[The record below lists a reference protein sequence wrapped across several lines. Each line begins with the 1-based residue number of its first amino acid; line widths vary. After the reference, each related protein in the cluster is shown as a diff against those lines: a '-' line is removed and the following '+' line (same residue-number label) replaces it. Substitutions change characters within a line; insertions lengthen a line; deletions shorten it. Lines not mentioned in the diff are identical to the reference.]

1 MHTAMAEMVVV
12 PTAEVAAAA
21 AAEAD
26 TPYAVAVNRERR
38 TTTTATRHRPRWPWG
53 LAGIVLVL
61 AGLFVAVS
69 RGPLGERLW
78 PEAEAETLRRQADAA
93 LASGHLTAVDGSGA
107 RELYE
112 AAMAIDPD
120 RAESRAGLSR
130 VADAALH
137 RAERA
142 LAQGDLDEAER
153 SLALARSLS
162 APRAG
167 TDALGER
174 LRRRELAIAG
184 IDAMLREAERAR
196 DEGRFDGD
204 PRAALPL
211 YRRILELQPGH
222 LRALEGREDALST
235 LLAQAGEALRRED
248 MVKATARIATARDY
262 DPGHGDLPEVQ
273 EQRVR
278 VAETLRRRGDRALR
292 DGRTD
297 RAAEAYRRWR
307 EADVD
312 TEAANRALAEVAALH
327 LTRMRAAIAAGRID
341 QARTAFASAAELPAD
356 PVALREARLQLRRAE
371 RSPAIASTLSP
382 TQRARRLRAL
392 LDDAQRAEAAGDWLT
407 PPGESAFDKLRAA
420 RALAP
425 DDPAVRTASSRLQ
438 RHARACFANEL
449 RDNRLQRARVC
460 LDAWTALDGDRRA
473 IAQARSD
480 LARRWIA
487 VGEERLGRGELPAAR
502 AAHDMARTLDAS
514 VEGLDDFDARLR
526 AAEAV
531 VR

>member
-1 MHTAMAEMVVV
+1 M
-12 PTAEVAAAA
+12 
-21 AAEAD
+21 
-26 TPYAVAVNRERR
+26 NRDLR
-38 TTTTATRHRPRWPWG
+38 TTTAARLRRARWPWL
-53 LAGIVLVL
+53 LAGSALLLAVVL
-61 AGLFVAVS
+61 GLMLS
-69 RGPLGERLW
+69 TRGPWSERLW

-93 LASGHLTAVDGSGA
+93 LARGHLTAVDGSGA

-130 VADAALH
+130 VAEAALR
-137 RAERA
+137 RAGRE
-142 LAQGDLDEAER
+142 LAQGDLDAAER

-167 TDALGER
+167 TDALAEQ
-174 LRRRELAIAG
+174 LRRRRLAVAG
-184 IDAMLREAERAR
+184 IDAMLRDAAEASAQ
-196 DEGRFDGD
+196 GRLDGN

-222 LRALEGREDALST
+222 LQALEGREDALSA
-235 LLAQAGEALRRED
+235 LLAKAGDALRRED
-248 MVKATARIATARDY
+248 MATAAALLAAARGY
-262 DPGHGDLPEVQ
+262 DAGHGDVPDIE
-273 EQRVR
+273 EQRVC

-297 RAAEAYRRWR
+297 RATDAYRRWR
-307 EADVD
+307 DSGVDVD
-312 TEAANRALAEVAALH
+312 AADRALAEVAALH
-327 LTRMRAAIAAGRID
+327 LARMRAALSAGRLD
-341 QARTAFASAAELPAD
+341 RARNEFAAAAELPVE
-356 PVALREARLQLRRAE
+356 PNALREARLQLRRAE
-371 RSPAIASTLSP
+371 RARATLDPLTPA
-382 TQRARRLRAL
+382 QRAQRLRTL
-392 LDDAQRAEAAGDWLT
+392 LDDAQRAEAAGYWLT

-425 DDPAVRTASSRLQ
+425 DDPGVRTATTKLQ
-438 RHARACFANEL
+438 RHARTCFADEL

-460 LDAWTALDGDRRA
+460 LDAWAALDGDRRA
-473 IAQARSD
+473 IAQSRTA
-480 LARRWIA
+480 LAQRWIA

-502 AAHDMARTLDAS
+502 AAHDTARALDAS
-514 VEGLDDFDARLR
+514 LDGLQDFDARLR

>member
-1 MHTAMAEMVVV
+1 MPMATAAA
-12 PTAEVAAAA
+12 TTVAAAGATDTLYA
-21 AAEAD
+21 A
-26 TPYAVAVNRERR
+26 AVNREHP
-38 TTTTATRHRPRWPWG
+38 TATTATRSRPRWPWI
-53 LAGIVLVL
+53 LAGVALL
-61 AGLFVAVS
+61 MAGLFVAAS

-78 PEAEAETLRRQADAA
+78 PEAEAETLRRQADDA
-93 LASGHLTAVDGSGA
+93 LASGRLTDVDGSGA

-130 VADAALH
+130 VADAALR
-137 RAERA
+137 RAGRE
-142 LAQGDLDEAER
+142 LAQGDLDAAER

-167 TDALGER
+167 TDALADR
-174 LRRRELAIAG
+174 LRRRELAVAG
-184 IDAMLREAERAR
+184 IDAMLRDAGRAR

-248 MVKATARIATARDY
+248 MATAAARIATARDY
-262 DPGHGDLPEVQ
+262 DPGHADLPEVQ

-312 TEAANRALAEVAALH
+312 TDAANRALAEVAALH
-327 LTRMRAAIAAGRID
+327 LARMRAALAAGRLD
-341 QARTAFASAAELPAD
+341 LARAAFASAAELPAD

-371 RSPAIASTLSP
+371 RTPAIASSLSP
-382 TQRARRLRAL
+382 TQRARRLRGL

-425 DDPAVRTASSRLQ
+425 DDPAVRTASEGQR
-438 RHARACFANEL
+438 RHARMCYSNEL

-460 LDAWTALDGDRRA
+460 LDAWAALDGDRRA
-473 IAQARSD
+473 IAQARTD

-487 VGEERLGRGELPAAR
+487 VGEERLGRGELSDAR
-502 AAHDMARTLDAS
+502 AAHDTARTLDAS

-526 AAEAV
+526 ATEAV

>member
-1 MHTAMAEMVVV
+1 MATATVVMAAMVVE
-12 PTAEVAAAA
+12 AVAAATDLA
-21 AAEAD
+21 SG
-26 TPYAVAVNRERR
+26 YAGAVNRERR
-38 TTTTATRHRPRWPWG
+38 TTTTAQRRRPRWPWI
-53 LAGIVLVL
+53 LAGIALVL
-61 AGLFVAVS
+61 AGLFVLAA

-93 LASGHLTAVDGSGA
+93 LARGHLTAVDGSGA

-130 VADAALH
+130 VADAALR
-137 RAERA
+137 RAGRE
-142 LAQGDLDEAER
+142 LAQGDLDAAGR

-167 TDALGER
+167 TDALAER
-174 LRRRELAIAG
+174 LRRRELAVAG

-196 DEGRFDGD
+196 AEGRFDGD

-222 LRALEGREDALST
+222 LRALEGREDTLST
-235 LLAQAGEALRRED
+235 LLAQAGEALRRERT
-248 MVKATARIATARDY
+248 ATAATLIATARDY
-262 DPGHGDLPEVQ
+262 DPGHADLPEVQ

-278 VAETLRRRGDRALR
+278 VAEALRLRGDRALR
-292 DGRTD
+292 DGRTE
-297 RAAEAYRRWR
+297 RATDAYRRWR
-307 EADVD
+307 DAGVD
-312 TEAANRALAEVAALH
+312 IEAADRALAEVGALH
-327 LTRMRAAIAAGRID
+327 LARMRAALAAGRID
-341 QARTAFASAAELPAD
+341 LARTELASAADLPID
-356 PVALREARLQLRRAE
+356 PGALRDARLQLRRAE
-371 RSPAIASTLSP
+371 RTPATASILSP
-382 TQRARRLRAL
+382 TQRARRLRGL

-425 DDPAVRTASSRLQ
+425 DDRAVRTASARLQ
-438 RHARACFANEL
+438 RHARTCFANEL

-460 LDAWTALDGDRRA
+460 LDAWAALDGDRRA
-473 IAQARSD
+473 IAQSRTA
-480 LARRWIA
+480 LAQRWIA
-487 VGEERLGRGELPAAR
+487 VGEERLGRGELPEAR
-502 AAHDMARTLDAS
+502 AAHDTARALDAQ
-514 VEGLDDFDARLR
+514 VDGLIDFDARLR

-531 VR
+531 R

>member
-1 MHTAMAEMVVV
+1 MAVTVVV
-12 PTAEVAAAA
+12 VAAAA
-21 AAEAD
+21 TEVASGYAA
-26 TPYAVAVNRERR
+26 AVNRERR
-38 TTTTATRHRPRWPWG
+38 TTTTAHPRRPRWPW
-53 LAGIVLVL
+53 VL
-61 AGLFVAVS
+61 AGVALVLVAVFVLVS

-93 LASGHLTAVDGSGA
+93 LARGHLTAVDGSGA

-130 VADAALH
+130 VAEAALR
-137 RAERA
+137 RASGE
-142 LAQGDLDEAER
+142 LAQGDVEAAER

-167 TDALGER
+167 TDALAEQ
-174 LRRRELAIAG
+174 LRRRALAVAG
-184 IDAMLREAERAR
+184 IDAMLREAEQAA
-196 DEGRFDGD
+196 EQGRFDGD

-222 LRALEGREDALST
+222 LRALEGREDALSA

-248 MVKATARIATARDY
+248 TATAAARIATVREY
-262 DPGHGDLPEVQ
+262 DPGHADLPEVQ
-273 EQRVR
+273 ELRVR
-278 VAETLRRRGDRALR
+278 VADTLRRRGDRALR
-292 DGRTD
+292 DGRAD
-297 RAAEAYRRWR
+297 RATEAYRRWR
-307 EADVD
+307 DAGVD
-312 TEAANRALAEVAALH
+312 TEAANGALAEVAALH
-327 LTRMRAAIAAGRID
+327 LARMRVALAAGRID
-341 QARTAFASAAELPAD
+341 QARAAFASASDLPAD
-356 PVALREARLQLRRAE
+356 AGALRDARLQLRRAE
-371 RSPAIASTLSP
+371 RGPSANALSP
-382 TQRARRLRAL
+382 PQRARRLRGL

-425 DDPAVRTASSRLQ
+425 DDPAVRTATAKLQ
-438 RHARACFANEL
+438 RHARTCFANEL

-460 LDAWTALDGDRRA
+460 HDAWAALDGDRRA
-473 IAQARSD
+473 IAQARTD
-480 LARRWIA
+480 LAQRWIA
-487 VGEERLGRGELPAAR
+487 VGAERLGRGELAEAR
-502 AAHDMARTLDAS
+502 AAHDTARTLDAS
-514 VEGLDDFDARLR
+514 VDGLQDFDARLR